1 MATHHF
7 ACFISR
13 GSSSSSKNPPISSRK
28 EDKPQ
33 GLPYQQTQRRSDL
46 PSDSECNYKFRAPPS
61 RVQYG
66 RSQTMADRIAGPMVP
81 FPHARPAGAFFLF
94 FYSAF
99 KRWFGLFFRDGGEF
113 GIYYYVWVVVWLWA
127 IGRFGYIWWMISMRK
142 RNGFCSCG
150 HTCIIPFDVYLWIWL
165 VLFSEIVY

>member
-33 GLPYQQTQRRSDL
+33 ELPYQETQRRSDL

-81 FPHARPAGAFFLF
+81 FPHARPAGVFFF
-94 FYSAF
+94 YYSAF
-99 KRWFGLFFRDGGEF
+99 KRWFGLFLEMGENLGFIIMFEWLCDCELLGGSDIYDG
-113 GIYYYVWVVVWLWA
+113 
-127 IGRFGYIWWMISMRK
+127 
-142 RNGFCSCG
+142 
-150 HTCIIPFDVYLWIWL
+150 
-165 VLFSEIVY
+165 